1 MLNGAHT
8 WRIKTLQN
16 EIFTVAANFPV
27 SVVEHLP
34 EAISTG
40 IYYGWA
46 SVNRGPVY
54 KMVMSIGWNPFY
66 KNTKKSMVK
75 ITFWILLFQHC
86 HHCINN
92 IIVFCFD
99 NYSYLLDFFLP

>member
-1 MLNGAHT
+1 MVPIHG
-8 WRIKTLQN
+8 RKTVKN
-16 EIFTVAANFPV
+16 EFFTLAANFPV
-27 SVVEHLP
+27 SVVENLP

-75 ITFWILLFQHC
+75 ILFLV
-86 HHCINN
+86 
-92 IIVFCFD
+92 IVV
-99 NYSYLLDFFLP
+99 SALSSLR